1 MGEEIQHNV
10 ENEDELVTQLKKTG
24 KLLGKKSVEIAKEV
38 GNSTIDLA
46 KKSNFCKKAAKKL
59 QNVLQKFNED
69 SEVKENE

>member
-1 MGEEIQHNV
+1 MSENIENNTN
-10 ENEDELVTQLKKTG
+10 NEDELVTQLKKTG
-24 KLLGKKSVEIAKEV
+24 KMLGEKTVEIAKDV

>member
-1 MGEEIQHNV
+1 MSENIENN
-10 ENEDELVTQLKKTG
+10 NEDELVTQLKKTG
-24 KLLGKKSVEIAKEV
+24 KLLGEKTVELAKDV

-69 SEVKENE
+69 SEVKESQ

>member
-1 MGEEIQHNV
+1 MSENIENNTN
-10 ENEDELVTQLKKTG
+10 NEDELVTQLKKTG
-24 KLLGKKSVEIAKEV
+24 KLLGEKTVEIAKDV

-69 SEVKENE
+69 SEVKESQ

>member
-1 MGEEIQHNV
+1 MSENIENNTN
-10 ENEDELVTQLKKTG
+10 NEDELVTQLKKTG
-24 KLLGKKSVEIAKEV
+24 KLLGEKTVEIAKDV

>member
-1 MGEEIQHNV
+1 MSESIENNTN
-10 ENEDELVTQLKKTG
+10 NEDELVTQLKKTG
-24 KLLGKKSVEIAKEV
+24 KLLGEKTVEIAKDV